1 MEDLSDIER
10 EEQLR
15 TWWRDNWAWLVGG
28 IALGL
33 AALGGW
39 NYWKA
44 QRVRTAEAAHTQY
57 VQAIEALGRNDAARA
72 TELAGQLEKSRDRY
86 PYADQIELALARA
99 AIDKRDFDTA
109 ATHLGSVAKSTSD
122 AELKRIAQ
130 WRLARVR
137 IEQGKPDEALALLAI
152 EDAGAF
158 APHFHEVRGDAL
170 AAKGDAA
177 GARKEYEAA
186 LAGGTEAEASGL
198 DSAFVELKRDALPI
212 AAPPVAAAPTAAEAS
227 QPGATQ

>member
-1 MEDLSDIER
+1 
-10 EEQLR
+10 
-15 TWWRDNWAWLVGG
+15 VGG
-28 IALGL
+28 IALGV

-39 NYWKA
+39 SYWKA
-44 QRVRTAEAAHTQY
+44 QRIRTAEAAHTQY

-72 TELAGQLEKSRDRY
+72 TEIAGQLVSSRGRY

-99 AIDKRDFDTA
+99 AMDSRDFDKA
-109 ATHLGSVAKSTSD
+109 ATHLGTVASSTTD

-137 IEQGKPDEALALLAI
+137 IEQGKPDEALALLAS

-186 LAGGTEAEASGL
+186 LAVVADAENVGL
-198 DSAFVELKRDALPI
+198 DRAYVELKRDALAAAPAVAAPA
-212 AAPPVAAAPTAAEAS
+212 AAPPAAAAPAAAKTS
-227 QPGATQ
+227 GAAQ

>member
-1 MEDLSDIER
+1 LAVEDLSDIER

-72 TELAGQLEKSRDRY
+72 TELAGQLASSRGRY

-99 AIDKRDFDTA
+99 AMDKRDLDSA
-109 ATHLGSVAKSTSD
+109 ARHLETVASSTTD
-122 AELKRIAQ
+122 AELRRIAQ

-137 IEQGKPDEALALLAI
+137 IEQGKPDEALALVAV

-186 LAGGTEAEASGL
+186 LAGVADGENVGL
-198 DSAFVELKRDALPI
+198 DRAYVELKRDAL
-212 AAPPVAAAPTAAEAS
+212 AVAPADPAS
-227 QPGATQ
+227 PGAAQ

>member
-1 MEDLSDIER
+1 VEDLSDIER

-15 TWWRDNWAWLVGG
+15 SWWRDNWAWLVGG

-39 NYWKA
+39 NYWQA
-44 QRVRTAEAAHTQY
+44 QRMRTAEAAHTQY
-57 VQAIEALGRNDAARA
+57 VEAIEALGRNDAARA
-72 TELAGQLEKSRDRY
+72 TELAAQLAASRGRY

-99 AIDKRDFDTA
+99 AMDKRDFESA
-109 ATHLGSVAKSTSD
+109 AGHLETVAASTTD

-137 IEQGKPDEALALLAI
+137 IEQGKPDDALALLAS
-152 EDAGAF
+152 DGAGAF

-170 AAKGDAA
+170 AAKGDAT

-186 LAGGTEAEASGL
+186 LAAVADGDRETVGL
-198 DSAFVELKRDALPI
+198 DRAYVELKRDALP
-212 AAPPVAAAPTAAEAS
+212 AAPAATQS
-227 QPGATQ
+227 PGATQ